1 LYLEQFTMLLAVF
14 ERAALMLMAL
24 FLLTRTQ
31 LFQQIVIK
39 HHRTPRE
46 TALILVLF
54 VFFAVFSTYTGI
66 DVYGSVVN
74 VRIIAIICGGILF
87 GPWVGISAGVISG
100 IHRYWIDIAGPT
112 SMACLITSTLAGVLA
127 TWIHLRSDKKNYAK
141 YGIAAGMF
149 CEGLTM
155 ILILLLNNSS
165 ELALSIVEQI
175 SIPMITGTVCIGL
188 IIILVQDLDDE
199 KDKLAAMQAKQALK
213 IANMTLPHFR
223 KNDRD
228 SLVKVCAIIR
238 RETDA
243 DAVAI
248 TDTSAVKA
256 YVGMGEENFLD
267 SHHKISYMT
276 QQAVNLGQQIISNNL
291 NVHHFH
297 SLLIIPLWEN
307 GQVTG
312 TLKIFYSQPHR
323 IRHALR
329 EMAIG
334 LSHLISTQL
343 EVSKMEQLK
352 TMASKAEFS
361 ALQNKIN
368 PHFLFNSLNAI
379 STLVRIKP
387 DQARQLIAN
396 LASFLRF
403 NLEKGDELIDI
414 QEEITQV
421 QDYVAIE
428 QARFGDKLTVKFDID
443 GVHTKIPS
451 LLIQPLVENAI
462 QHGIVPARSP
472 GIVTISVKKQGT
484 KVKITIADTGVGIDP
499 DVIPRIYQGSLGS
512 KHIGMANVHQRVSL
526 LYGEGLDIQ
535 RREHGTEVS
544 FNVTDMQEET
554 C

>member
-1 LYLEQFTMLLAVF
+1 MLLAVF
-14 ERAALMLMAL
+14 ERAALLLMAL

-39 HHRTPRE
+39 HQRSPKE
-46 TALILVLF
+46 TASILLLF

-100 IHRYWIDIAGPT
+100 IHRYWIDINGPT
-112 SMACLITSTLAGVLA
+112 SLACLITSILAGLLA
-127 TWIHLRSDKKNYAK
+127 TWIHQHSDKKNYAK

-149 CEGLTM
+149 CEFLTM
-155 ILILLLNNSS
+155 MLILLLNKNT
-165 ELALSIVEQI
+165 ELAASIVQQI
-175 SIPMITGTVCIGL
+175 SIPMIVGTVCIGL

-199 KDKLAAMQAKQALK
+199 KDKIAALQAKHALN
-213 IANMTLPHFR
+213 IANKTLPHFR
-223 KNDRD
+223 NNDRD
-228 SLVKVCAIIR
+228 SLVKVCSIIR
-238 RETDA
+238 EETDA

-248 TDTSAVKA
+248 TDTHDVKA
-256 YVGMGEENFLD
+256 YVGIGEENFID
-267 SHHKISYMT
+267 SHRQISYMT
-276 QQAVNLGQQIISNNL
+276 QQAVNLGKQIISNNL
-291 NVHHFH
+291 NVHNFH

-312 TLKIFYSQPHR
+312 TLKIFYCQPNR

-343 EVSKMEQLK
+343 EVSKIEQLK

-368 PHFLFNSLNAI
+368 PHFLFNALNAI

-387 DQARQLIAN
+387 IQARQLIAN
-396 LASFLRF
+396 LANFLRF

-414 QEEITQV
+414 QEEIHQV

-428 QARFGDKLTVKFDID
+428 QARFGDKLEVQFDID
-443 GVHTKIPS
+443 PVHIKIPS

-472 GIVTISVKKQGT
+472 GVVTISVKQLME
-484 KVKITIADTGVGIDP
+484 KVKITIADSGVGIAP
-499 DVIPRIYQGSLGS
+499 DVIGRIYQGSLGS
-512 KHIGMANVHQRVSL
+512 NHIGMANVHQRVSL
-526 LYGEGLDIQ
+526 LYGAGLDIQ
-535 RREHGTEVS
+535 RRDIGTEVS
-544 FNVTDMQEET
+544 FYVNDTQEET

>member
-1 LYLEQFTMLLAVF
+1 MYIEQLTMLLVVF

-24 FLLTRTQ
+24 FLLTRTH

-39 HHRTPRE
+39 HQRSPKE
-46 TALILVLF
+46 TGLILLLF

-87 GPWVGISAGVISG
+87 GPWVGIATGIISG
-100 IHRYWIDIAGPT
+100 MHRYWIDIDGPT
-112 SMACLITSTLAGVLA
+112 SLTCFITSILAGLLA
-127 TWIHLRSDKKNYAK
+127 TWIHQHCDKKNYAK

-149 CEGLTM
+149 CEAITM
-155 ILILLLNNSS
+155 ILILVLNKNS
-165 ELALSIVEQI
+165 ELARSIVEQI
-175 SIPMITGTVCIGL
+175 SMPMITGTVCIGL
-188 IIILVQDLDDE
+188 IITLVQDVDDE
-199 KDKLAAMQAKQALK
+199 KDKIAALQAKQALK

-238 RETDA
+238 QETAA

-248 TDTSAVKA
+248 TDTDAVKA

-267 SHHKISYMT
+267 AHHKISYMT
-276 QQAVNLGQQIISNNL
+276 QQAVNLGKQIISNNL

-312 TLKIFYSQPHR
+312 TLKIFYCQPHR

-334 LSHLISTQL
+334 LSHLISTQM

-368 PHFLFNSLNAI
+368 PHFLFNALNAI

-387 DQARQLIAN
+387 VQARQLIAN
-396 LASFLRF
+396 LANFLRF

-414 QEEITQV
+414 QEEIHQV

-428 QARFGDKLTVKFDID
+428 QARFGDKLEVKFDID
-443 GVHTKIPS
+443 PVHIKIPS

-472 GIVTISVKKQGT
+472 GIVTISVKQQGP
-484 KVKITIADTGVGIDP
+484 KVKITITDTGVGIKP
-499 DVIPRIYQGSLGS
+499 EVIERIYQGSLGS
-512 KHIGMANVHQRVSL
+512 KHIGMANVHQRITL
-526 LYGEGLDIQ
+526 LYGVGLDIQ
-535 RREHGTEVS
+535 RRDVGTEVS
-544 FNVTDMQEET
+544 FYANDTQEEA